1 MSGKRIGV
9 GGKQVQ
15 QHCKS
20 WVLFCGTPL
29 SRVGHW
35 GFRWGWQALELE
47 VQINPSGGTQANRRI
62 STTDRFDDERV

>member
-15 QHCKS
+15 QHCKG
-20 WVLFCGTPL
+20 WVLFGGHHLVGLGTGAL
-29 SRVGHW
+29 EMGMA
-35 GFRWGWQALELE
+35 ALELE

-62 STTDRFDDERV
+62 STTGRFDDERV